1 MNLDIQTLNRLRN
14 PSTTEKVLTRA
25 KLNGRSHWSIRVSGQ
40 VIVVGDRIEA
50 VKLYDQALNL
60 GASPTLLNNGQTRD
74 RSKFD

>member
-14 PSTTEKVLTRA
+14 PSTTEKVLNRA
-25 KLNGRSHWSIRVSGQ
+25 KLNGRSHWSIRVKGQ

-50 VKLYDQALNL
+50 VRLYDKALTL
-60 GASPTLLNNGQTRD
+60 GASPVLLNNGQARD